1 MLKRMTD
8 LSTLATA
15 TSGLYRCER
24 IHAEGV
30 EALRLNRMGLCEGLV
45 VDVLGTGDPMIVAVG
60 HSRLGLSRFLA
71 QKIEVIALDDCLVG
85 DAE

>member
-8 LSTLATA
+8 LATLANA
-15 TSGLYRCER
+15 SKGLYRCQR
-24 IHAEGV
+24 IHADGI
-30 EALRLNRMGLCEGLV
+30 EALRMKRMGLCAGLTV
-45 VDVLGTGDPMIVAVG
+45 EVLGTGDPMIVAVG

-71 QKIEVIALDDCLVG
+71 KKIEVVALDDSFAG